1 MKSNTLS
8 PELSAATHAL
18 ADALIQ
24 TEPFATFHRAWKAL
38 NDDATATGLLDALG
52 AAQADMRRS
61 QMNGGTT
68 KDAVDHMRELHRQV
82 QTNETIMTYVRAQ
95 RDAAAYLPG
104 VNMDIS
110 NALGIEFATFSNAA
124 TC

>member
-1 MKSNTLS
+1 MTLNTLS
-8 PELSAATHAL
+8 PELLAATHAL
-18 ADALIQ
+18 ADSLIQ
-24 TEPFATFHRAWKAL
+24 AEPLATFHRAGKAL
-38 NDDATATGLLDALG
+38 NDDTTATRLLDGLG
-52 AAQADMRRS
+52 AALADMRRS
-61 QMNGGTT
+61 QMDGGTT
-68 KDAVDHMRELHRQV
+68 KDAVDHMRDLQQQV

>member
-1 MKSNTLS
+1 MTLNTLS
-8 PELSAATHAL
+8 PDLLAATHAL
-18 ADALIQ
+18 ADTLIQ
-24 TEPFATFHRAWKAL
+24 AEPLAAFHHAWKAL
-38 NDDATATGLLDALG
+38 NDDVTATGLLDALG

-61 QMNGGTT
+61 QMNGGATQ
-68 KDAVDHMRELHRQV
+68 DAVEHMRELQRQV

-104 VNMDIS
+104 VNIDIS
-110 NALGIEFATFSNAA
+110 DLLGIDFATFSNSA